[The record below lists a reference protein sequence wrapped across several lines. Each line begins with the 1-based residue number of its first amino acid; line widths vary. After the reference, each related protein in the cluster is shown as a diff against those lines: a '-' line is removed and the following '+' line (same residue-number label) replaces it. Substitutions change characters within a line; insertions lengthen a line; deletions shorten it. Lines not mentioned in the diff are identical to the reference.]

1 MKPIDMGLSTES
13 AIYFH
18 TASAQARQMFFC
30 LMCTGHYYCDANY
43 AVSRNKYDS
52 YLIMFIKR
60 GQGSVTIDGKS
71 MSFSAGQAVLIDCY
85 KPHSYKAHGDMETLW
100 IHFYGNTSREYCD
113 YIVSRSG
120 NVITLKDTYS
130 FENKLSKIYTSFSTN
145 TLLSEAVISQ
155 YITNL
160 LTALITFAGEVRPS
174 YSHSETIEE
183 TIAFICDNINRNIS
197 LNELASRVSL
207 SPYYFTRLFKK
218 ETGFT
223 PHEYII
229 TARINAAKFYLKSS
243 RYPVKE
249 ICFSCGFTSE
259 SNFCTSFKKVVG
271 MKPSDYRER
280 FSDTSL

>member
-1 MKPIDMGLSTES
+1 MKPIDMGLSPDS

-18 TASAQARQMFFC
+18 TASLQAQKMFFC
-30 LMCTGHYYCDANY
+30 LMCTGHYYCDSDY

-52 YLIMFIKR
+52 FLIMYIKK
-60 GQGSVTIDGKS
+60 GQGSVTIDQNTLP
-71 MSFSAGQAVLIDCY
+71 FYAGQVVLIDCY
-85 KPHSYKAHGDMETLW
+85 KPHSYKASGDMETLW
-100 IHFYGNTSREYCD
+100 IHFYGNTSREYCN
-113 YIVSRSG
+113 YIVSQSG

-130 FENKLSKIYTSFSTN
+130 FENRLNKIYTSFSGN
-145 TLLSEAVISQ
+145 TKLSEALISE

-160 LTALITFAGEVRPS
+160 LTALITFTNEAKPS
-174 YSHSETIEE
+174 YSHSDTIED

-197 LNELASRVSL
+197 LHVLASRVSL
-207 SPYYFTRLFKK
+207 SPFYFTRLFKK

-229 TARINAAKFYLKSS
+229 STRINAAKFYLKSS
-243 RYPVKE
+243 RYPIKE

-271 MKPSDYRER
+271 ITPSDYRES
-280 FSDTSL
+280 FSGLSV